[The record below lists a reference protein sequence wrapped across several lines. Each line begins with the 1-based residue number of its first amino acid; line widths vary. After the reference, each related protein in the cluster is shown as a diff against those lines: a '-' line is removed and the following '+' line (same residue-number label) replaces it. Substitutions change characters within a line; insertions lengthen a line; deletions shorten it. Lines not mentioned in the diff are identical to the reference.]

1 MDRIYLDNAATSW
14 PKPEVVYTAIDR
26 FQRENGAAAGR
37 GAYQSGQQ
45 SQRIVS
51 ATRSACARLLGIAD
65 PSQLVFTAN
74 GTASLNLAIHGIL
87 NPGDHVVTT
96 VIEHNSVLRP
106 LQYQAQHFAVE
117 PTHVPCDSC
126 GYVDPDEVAAAIR
139 PNTRLV
145 AISHASNVTG
155 ALQPLKR
162 ITQFAHE
169 HDALVLVDAAQ
180 TAGCVPIN
188 VGDLEVDL
196 LACGGHK
203 GLLGPLGTGLLYVRP
218 GLESQLRELIQG
230 GTGINSAATT
240 QPDQLP
246 EKLESGNLNVPA
258 LAGLGASVDYLLQR
272 STPEIQ
278 IHHRELIGQLID
290 GLSQLPNVKL
300 YGPPIT
306 ERRVGVVS
314 CSVEGYDP
322 QELAAALDASCQIE
336 CRAGLHCAPRIH
348 EALGTDKLGGLIRF
362 SPGWATKPA
371 EIETALQAVAA
382 LSSPS
387 HS

>member
-14 PKPEVVYTAIDR
+14 PKPEIVYTAIDR

-45 SQRIVS
+45 AQRVVS

-65 PSQLVFTAN
+65 PSRVVFTAN

-87 NPGDHVVTT
+87 NPADHVVTT

-106 LQYQAQHFAVE
+106 LEYQHRHSDIE
-117 PTHVPCDSC
+117 LTHLPCDGS
-126 GYVDPDEVAAAIR
+126 GYVDPDEVAVAIR
-139 PNTRLV
+139 SNTRLV
-145 AISHASNVTG
+145 VISHASNVTG
-155 ALQPLKR
+155 ALQPIKR
-162 ITQFAHE
+162 ITRIAHE

-188 VGDLEVDL
+188 LDDLEVDL
-196 LACGGHK
+196 LAAGGHK

-218 GLESQLRELIQG
+218 GLEPKLRELIQG
-230 GTGINSAATT
+230 GTGVNSAAAK

-258 LAGLGASVDYLLQR
+258 LAGLGAALEFLSEHSTANIQR
-272 STPEIQ
+272 
-278 IHHRELIGQLID
+278 HHQQLTEQLIS
-290 GLSQLPNVKL
+290 GLSQLPNVKI
-300 YGPPIT
+300 YGPNST
-306 ERRVGVVS
+306 EPRVGVVS

-322 QELAAALDASCQIE
+322 QEFAAALDASCQIE

-348 EALGTDKLGGLIRF
+348 GALGTDQSGGLVRF
-362 SPGWATKPA
+362 SPGWATTSE
-371 EIETALQAVAA
+371 EIETTLQAISA
-382 LSSPS
+382 LSS
-387 HS
+387 